1 MNVESLALELQKN
14 HRLRIPDFLTVESAE
29 YVLENLHNATAWHLV
44 HSSDGPAPTT
54 YDPQQVEALTELLE
68 PQEVLKEIIEE
79 APDFIQK
86 AEEEELQE
94 LYEAQPEIFNEA
106 PDEIK
111 VELQNNVDIFG
122 GGFETFEL
130 ANQNVTVEERRSIVA
145 VTSTVA
151 ISTQVRPAAVQAKT
165 ATASGGVST
174 PNQQRRRR

>member
-1 MNVESLALELQKN
+1 MTEEEEVDTLIETITEGSDILE
-14 HRLRIPDFLTVESAE
+14 E
-29 YVLENLHNATAWHLV
+29 
-44 HSSDGPAPTT
+44 
-54 YDPQQVEALTELLE
+54 QVEALAEFLE
-68 PQEVLKEIIEE
+68 PEEVLEEIVEE
-79 APDFIQK
+79 APDFIEE
-86 AEEEELQE
+86 AEEEELQQ